1 MSNSAINILI
11 TAGGTSE
18 PIDNVRRIAN
28 TGTGRLGSLIADEF
42 SANSSVDRIFYVCA
56 RDSVR
61 PASEKVTCVEIQSV
75 NDLEAAVTQIA
86 GCCPIH
92 AIIHSM
98 AVSDFRVRAVS
109 TVGDLADFLQRGASP
124 DRPLPD
130 EIERGMD
137 EGDLRAGA
145 GKLSSQM
152 HSPLILLEPTQK
164 VIPLLRGL
172 AKDAVIVGFKL
183 LNQVSEE
190 DLLDT
195 AHRLLVKNGCDFVLA
210 NDSAQIEG
218 DRHHGYLLDADKN
231 VRTFETK
238 QEIARGIVQTVL
250 SEVAKK

>member
-1 MSNSAINILI
+1 MYHTKGAAQIAMSNSAINILI

-75 NDLEAAVTQIA
+75 NDLEAAVTKIA

-98 AVSDFRVRAVS
+98 AV
-109 TVGDLADFLQRGASP
+109 
-124 DRPLPD
+124 
-130 EIERGMD
+130 
-137 EGDLRAGA
+137 
-145 GKLSSQM
+145 
-152 HSPLILLEPTQK
+152 
-164 VIPLLRGL
+164 
-172 AKDAVIVGFKL
+172 
-183 LNQVSEE
+183 
-190 DLLDT
+190 
-195 AHRLLVKNGCDFVLA
+195 
-210 NDSAQIEG
+210 IEG